1 MYSVFVGNGSKQ
13 LNEPAG
19 HLLRTKF
26 LGTDEG
32 GVASGFACLSSP
44 LLVDDSYFLTA
55 KALNSMPSAA
65 DVAAAAGCSAEPAD
79 APMMKRQ
86 RSDNDPKGV

>member
-1 MYSVFVGNGSKQ
+1 MYSVYVGNGSKT

-19 HLLRTKF
+19 HLLRAKF

-44 LLVDDSYFLTA
+44 LLVDDSHFLTPE
-55 KALNSMPSAA
+55 ALKKYNNKITHQKDDDPKEGE
-65 DVAAAAGCSAEPAD
+65 VLPQ
-79 APMMKRQ
+79 MKRQ
-86 RSDNDPKGV
+86 RSDGDPQGI